1 MFIWE
6 AMATGAAFS
15 KGYPDL
21 AIFRIFIGLAEVGF
35 KPCVI
40 YYFATFCTRKEVG
53 LLLGSW
59 GITGFIA
66 VSKC

>member
-1 MFIWE
+1 MFIWG

-15 KGYPDL
+15 KGYSDS

-40 YYFATFCTRKEVG
+40 YYFATFCTKVRGRRWGYYRGPGE
-53 LLLGSW
+53 LLASLL
-59 GITGFIA
+59 
-66 VSKC
+66 